1 MNFQERFV
9 TMKNKSDN
17 KALKNNIRNILLSII
32 GPIITA
38 FAISIFYT
46 PNKIVSGG
54 VSGISTILYHLLKI
68 EPGVSFAVINA
79 AFLLISFKVIGRD
92 FVIKTVMGAAL
103 ISIFVQLFS
112 AFPPLTDDIVL
123 ASIFGSILYGLGIG
137 LTFLSGSS
145 TGGTDILSRLLQ
157 HFFPHIKIG
166 KLLLVVDAAVII
178 SSLIAFRQINLAL
191 WGIIALFLSTFTVD
205 WLIQKLN
212 VSRLV
217 FIVTEK
223 GLEVSKL
230 LVSTSPRGCT
240 IIDAVG
246 AYTMENKNLLMCALK
261 EHELPEFQ
269 RKILEIDSHAF
280 IIFSESQQIVGN
292 GFHVYR

>member
-1 MNFQERFV
+1 MVSIFEERFAD
-9 TMKNKSDN
+9 MKNKALHN
-17 KALKNNIRNILLSII
+17 NLKNLALSII

-79 AFLLISFKVIGRD
+79 LFLLISFKVIGKD
-92 FVIKTVMGAAL
+92 FVLKTIMGATL
-103 ISIFVQLFS
+103 ISVFVQLFS
-112 AFPPLTDDIVL
+112 VFPPLTDDIVL
-123 ASIFGSILYGLGIG
+123 ASIFGSLLYGLGIG
-137 LTFLSGSS
+137 ITFLSGSS

-157 HFFPHIKIG
+157 YFFPHIKIG
-166 KLLLVVDAAVII
+166 KLLLFVDAAVIL
-178 SSLIAFRQINLAL
+178 SSLIAFRQIDLAL
-191 WGIIALFLSTFTVD
+191 WGIIALFLSTFAVD

-212 VSRLV
+212 KSRLV

-223 GLEVSKL
+223 GVEVSKY

-240 IIDAVG
+240 IVDVIG
-246 AYTMENKNLLMCALK
+246 AYTMEKKKLLMCALK

-269 RKILEIDSHAF
+269 RKIIGIDEHAF

>member
-1 MNFQERFV
+1 MKNN
-9 TMKNKSDN
+9 KNKS
-17 KALKNNIRNILLSII
+17 LKNNLKNYALAFI

-54 VSGISTILYHLLKI
+54 VSGISTILFHIFKI
-68 EPGVSFAVINA
+68 EPGISFAVINA
-79 AFLLISFKVIGRD
+79 FFLLISFKVIGKD
-92 FVIKTVMGAAL
+92 FVFKTIIGATL
-103 ISIFVQLFS
+103 ISVFVQLFS
-112 AFPPLTDDIVL
+112 TFPPLTTDIVL
-123 ASIFGSILYGLGIG
+123 ASIFGSLLYGLGIG
-137 LTFLSGSS
+137 MTFLSGSS

-157 HFFPHIKIG
+157 HFFPHMKIG
-166 KLLLVVDAAVII
+166 KLLLVVDAAVIV

-191 WGIIALFLSTFTVD
+191 WGIIALFLSTFAVD

-212 VSRLV
+212 KSRLV
-217 FIVTEK
+217 FIVTDK
-223 GLEVSKL
+223 GLEVSKF

-246 AYTMENKNLLMCALK
+246 AYTMEEKQLLVCALK

-269 RKILEIDSHAF
+269 RKILGIDESAF

>member
-1 MNFQERFV
+1 
-9 TMKNKSDN
+9 MKSITKNTKLN
-17 KALKNNIRNILLSII
+17 TNLRNYALSVI

-79 AFLLISFKVIGRD
+79 FFLLVSFKIIGKE
-92 FVIKTVMGAAL
+92 FVFKTIIGATL
-103 ISIFVQLFS
+103 ISVFVQIFS
-112 AFPPLTDDIVL
+112 AFPPLTEDIAL
-123 ASIFGSILYGLGIG
+123 ATIFGSILYGFGIG

-157 HFFPHIKIG
+157 HFFPHMKIG
-166 KLLLVVDAAVII
+166 KLLLCVDAAVIV
-178 SSLIAFRQINLAL
+178 SSLIAFGKINLAL
-191 WGIIALFLSTFTVD
+191 WGIIALFLSTFAVD
-205 WLIQKLN
+205 FLIQKLN

-217 FIVTEK
+217 FVVTEK
-223 GLEVSKL
+223 GIEVSKL

-246 AYTMENKNLLMCALK
+246 AYTMENKQLLMCALK

-269 RKILEIDSHAF
+269 RKILEIDNHAF

>member
-1 MNFQERFV
+1 MG
-9 TMKNKSDN
+9 KSQN
-17 KALKNNIRNILLSII
+17 ISLKNNLKNYALSFV

-54 VSGISTILYHLLKI
+54 VSGISTILYHLFKI
-68 EPGVSFAVINA
+68 EPGISFAVINA
-79 AFLLISFKVIGRD
+79 LFLLISFRVIGKD
-92 FVIKTVMGAAL
+92 FVIKTIIGATL
-103 ISIFVQLFS
+103 ISVFVQLFS
-112 AFPPLTDDIVL
+112 TFQPLTDDIVL
-123 ASIFGSILYGLGIG
+123 ASIFGSLLYGLGIG
-137 LTFLSGSS
+137 MTFLSGSS

-157 HFFPHIKIG
+157 HFFPHMKIG

-178 SSLIAFRQINLAL
+178 SSLIAFRQIDLAL
-191 WGIIALFLSTFTVD
+191 WGIIALFLSTFAVD

-212 VSRLV
+212 HSRLV
-217 FIVTEK
+217 FIVTDK
-223 GLEVSKL
+223 GIEISKF

-240 IIDAVG
+240 VLNATG
-246 AYTMENKNLLMCALK
+246 AYTMEERQLLICALK

-269 RKILEIDSHAF
+269 RKILGIDEHAF
-280 IIFSESQQIVGN
+280 IIFSDSQQIVGN

>member
-1 MNFQERFV
+1 MSSN
-9 TMKNKSDN
+9 TKTSMKEN
-17 KALKNNIRNILLSII
+17 LKNYALAFI

-54 VSGISTILYHLLKI
+54 VSGISTILYHLFKI
-68 EPGVSFAVINA
+68 EPGISFAVINA
-79 AFLLISFKVIGRD
+79 LFLLISFRVIGKD
-92 FVIKTVMGAAL
+92 FVIKTIIGATL
-103 ISIFVQLFS
+103 ISVFVQLFS
-112 AFPPLTDDIVL
+112 TFPPLTDDIVL
-123 ASIFGSILYGLGIG
+123 ASIFGSLLYGLGIG
-137 LTFLSGSS
+137 MTFLSGSS

-157 HFFPHIKIG
+157 HFFPHMKIG

-178 SSLIAFRQINLAL
+178 SSLIAFRQIDLAL
-191 WGIIALFLSTFTVD
+191 WGIIALFLSTFAVD

-212 VSRLV
+212 KSRLV
-217 FIVTEK
+217 FIVTDK
-223 GLEVSKL
+223 GLEVSKF

-246 AYTMENKNLLMCALK
+246 AYTMDEKQLLVCALK

-269 RKILEIDSHAF
+269 RKILGIDEQAF

>member
-1 MNFQERFV
+1 
-9 TMKNKSDN
+9 MKTNEKN
-17 KALKNNIRNILLSII
+17 LKLKTNLRNLALSII

-79 AFLLISFKVIGRD
+79 VFLLISFRVIGKE
-92 FVIKTVMGAAL
+92 FVFKTLVGASL
-103 ISIFVQLFS
+103 ISIFVQFFS

-123 ASIFGSILYGLGIG
+123 ATIFGSILYGLGIG
-137 LTFLSGSS
+137 ITFLSGSS

-157 HFFPHIKIG
+157 HYFPHMKIG
-166 KLLLVVDAAVII
+166 KLLLFVDAAVIV
-178 SSLIAFRQINLAL
+178 SSLIAFRQIDLAL
-191 WGIIALFLSTFTVD
+191 WGIIALFLSTFAVD
-205 WLIQKLN
+205 FLIQKLN

-217 FIVTEK
+217 FVVTEK
-223 GLEVSKL
+223 GLEVSKF

-240 IIDAVG
+240 IVDVTG
-246 AYTMENKNLLMCALK
+246 AYTMDKKELLMCALK

-269 RKILEIDSHAF
+269 RKVLEIDENAF